1 MFHLCTQDLAG
12 THLCA
17 AGPCCSGRRGVVADG
32 QLEGFLARPLPHQRA
47 GILHHRRPR
56 LPPHLLL
63 QAHQLFR
70 NRSVGLLRS
79 FVAISSRVS
88 LMFICFFFLVTFI
101 SGGGLCF
108 PVIKACVF
116 GSSSKGGLQD
126 DVPAAPR
133 NEGTSGSSFRHYTKL
148 IICAAG
154 LQVAKNTN
162 ASQRFIPPLS
172 HLFFCFF

>member
-1 MFHLCTQDLAG
+1 MNMFPLCTQDLAG

-88 LMFICFFFLVTFI
+88 LIFICFFFGSPLFQVEGCA
-101 SGGGLCF
+101 SQSSR
-108 PVIKACVF
+108 PVCSAAALKEASRMTCRQHP
-116 GSSSKGGLQD
+116 GTR
-126 DVPAAPR
+126 APR
-133 NEGTSGSSFRHYTKL
+133 AH
-148 IICAAG
+148 
-154 LQVAKNTN
+154 
-162 ASQRFIPPLS
+162 LS
-172 HLFFCFF
+172 DTTPS